1 VDRILCEMSDPS
13 EHSKRG
19 DKADQNDSK
28 KTTDKGKEN
37 TADQNDS
44 DLLTLQLS
52 GEDMLAATDSDSS
65 STTVVMV
72 TSDTESE
79 ADKNSSA
86 KNMEPRRRIWQRQ
99 DSGREQRYRHKT
111 TQTHLAAANG
121 QRAGGPGAGR
131 EANT

>member
-28 KTTDKGKEN
+28 KTTDTGKEN

-65 STTVVMV
+65 ATTIVMV

-79 ADKNSSA
+79 AEKTVPQETWSPS
-86 KNMEPRRRIWQRQ
+86 QR
-99 DSGREQRYRHKT
+99 S
-111 TQTHLAAANG
+111 
-121 QRAGGPGAGR
+121 R
-131 EANT
+131 EAGT